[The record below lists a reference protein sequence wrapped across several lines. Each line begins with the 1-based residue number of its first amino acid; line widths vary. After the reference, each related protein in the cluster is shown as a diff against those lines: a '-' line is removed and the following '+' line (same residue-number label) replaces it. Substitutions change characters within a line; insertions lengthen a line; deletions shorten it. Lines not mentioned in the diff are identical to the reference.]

1 MRIRHRVPSIF
12 NLSMVDV
19 LCCALGCVILLW
31 LLNLREAR
39 TRAEEAGRTDQQLT
53 ATLKDLAATVAERD
67 GLRRRLAEATDQFTD
82 LSSQYRSLQGQLTDS
97 GRQLD
102 DTRKRLATAEEQ
114 SRGTAALLTKTQG
127 ERDEARIRAAD
138 LDKLLAALR
147 VEKKD
152 AEERLARQKQ
162 DAGDLEQ
169 RLNARLRDAEAAL
182 RKLQALADLVPD
194 LQDRV
199 KDYQKKLAEEQAL
212 AKGLEAEMADKLR
225 ALAALGK
232 DLASRDRNLNEART
246 VIEALENDK
255 KTLRTET
262 DRLRASVD
270 NRFAGVT
277 LTGRRVIFLVDMSG
291 SMELVDENTPAP
303 EKWQGVRETLAR
315 VLRSMPDVE
324 KFQVIVFSDRPYFLL
339 GNDGR
344 WLTYDPKTSPDQVT
358 AALVKIKPDGGTNM
372 YAAVDAAF
380 RYREQGLDTIYL
392 LSDGLPNLGEP
403 LRADQLKTLSETEKG
418 EVLGKYIRRALKA
431 SWNRPIEGRPRVRIN
446 AIGFFYESPDVGA
459 FLWALARENDGSF
472 VGMSK
477 P

>member
-1 MRIRHRVPSIF
+1 MRVRHRVPSIF

-39 TRAEEAGRTDQQLT
+39 QRAEDVGRTDQQLT
-53 ATLKDLAATVAERD
+53 ATLKDLAATALERD
-67 GLRRRLAEATDQFTD
+67 GLRRRLADATDQLTD
-82 LSSQYRSLQGQLTDS
+82 LGSQYRALQGQLADS

-102 DTRKRLATAEEQ
+102 DTRKRLAGAEEE

-127 ERDEARIRAAD
+127 ERDAARVRAAD

-152 AEERLARQKQ
+152 AEDRLSRQQQ
-162 DAGDLEQ
+162 DAGDLEKK
-169 RLNARLRDAEAAL
+169 LNARLQDAEAAL
-182 RKLQALADLVPD
+182 RKLQALADVVPD
-194 LQDRV
+194 LQDKV
-199 KDYQKKLAEEQAL
+199 KDAQKKLAEEQTQ
-212 AKGLEAEMADKLR
+212 AKGLEAELADKLR
-225 ALAALGK
+225 ALAALNK
-232 DLASRDRNLNEART
+232 DLAARDRNLNEARA
-246 VIEALENDK
+246 VIEGLEDEK
-255 KTLRTET
+255 TTLRTES

-303 EKWQGVRETLAR
+303 EKWQGVRQTLAK

-324 KFQVIVFSDRPYFLL
+324 KFQVLVFAERPYFLL

-344 WLTYDPKTSPDQVT
+344 WLTYDAKTSPEQVT
-358 AALVKIKPDGGTNM
+358 AALAKIKPDGGTNM
-372 YAAVDAAF
+372 YAAMDAAF

-403 LRADQLKTLSETEKG
+403 LRPDQLKTMSETEKG
-418 EVLGKYIRRALKA
+418 EALGKYIRRALKA
-431 SWNRPIEGRPRVRIN
+431 TWNRPIEGRPRVRIN